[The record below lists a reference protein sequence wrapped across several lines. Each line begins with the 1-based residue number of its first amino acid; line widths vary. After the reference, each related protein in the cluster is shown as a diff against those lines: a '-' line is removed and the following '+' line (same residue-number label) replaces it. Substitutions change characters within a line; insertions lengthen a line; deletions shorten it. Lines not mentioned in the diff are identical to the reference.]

1 MHSHVTSIA
10 KWEEKAMNAD
20 TQQGNPL
27 NRLRREHPGAL
38 QEEWAQLCQT
48 DMKSALKLIN
58 DPKLEFPALFT
69 LREHLEKRG
78 EGLSARNRI
87 VLAHIRNVLQG
98 ADLGIDLNAPF
109 PDQHDLVVGS
119 LLWVLRTGWKNI
131 LSTDYTQVID
141 QTAIH
146 ILHTYHHDWIKEMI
160 DLIFY
165 RYKNKSQR
173 HYLISALL
181 ETANPVCLVYLANYL
196 LSEQTVESDYARR
209 MLSFI
214 PEVRHALDCRAA
226 FFVFEAWY
234 EENGHYLV
242 YTGETNDAAPGAR
255 PYRIHYS
262 AKYLGKAVIPRTGE
276 PMQTLLPEEKRNYLA
291 FLKLPRKTQI
301 ALSRFSGQLRK
312 QQPGNWR
319 FWIAQP
325 LNQQIGT
332 LKERRYGEE
341 GA

>member
-1 MHSHVTSIA
+1 
-10 KWEEKAMNAD
+10 MNAD
-20 TQQGNPL
+20 TQQGNHL
-27 NRLRREHPGAL
+27 NRLRRERPGAL
-38 QEEWAQLCQT
+38 QEEWTHLCQT
-48 DMKSALKLIN
+48 DIKSALRLIN

-69 LREHLEKRG
+69 LKDQLEERG
-78 EGLSARNRI
+78 AVLNPRNRI
-87 VLAHIRNVLQG
+87 ALAHIRNVLQG
-98 ADLGIDLNAPF
+98 ADLGIDTNAPF

-119 LLWVLRTGWKNI
+119 LLWILRTGWKNI
-131 LSTDYTQVID
+131 LSTDYAQVID
-141 QTAIH
+141 LTAIH
-146 ILHTYHHDWIKEMI
+146 ILHTYHQDWTKEMI

-181 ETANPVCLVYLANYL
+181 ETANPACLVYLANYL
-196 LSEQTVESDYARR
+196 LSDQTVESDYARR

-214 PEVRHALDCRAA
+214 PEVRHTLDCKSA
-226 FFVFEAWY
+226 FFVFETWY

-242 YTGETNDAAPGAR
+242 YTGETNDAVPGGR

-262 AKYLGKAVIPRTGE
+262 AKYLGKAVMPRNGE
-276 PMQTLLPEEKRNYLA
+276 PIQTLLPEEKRSYLA

-301 ALSRFSGQLRK
+301 ALSNFSAQLRK
-312 QQPGNWR
+312 RQPRNWR

-325 LNQQIGT
+325 LNQQIGS
-332 LKERRYGEE
+332 LRERRYGGE